1 MDQKTKLDITDI
13 YDDGV
18 LRISALVGTTS
29 RLVVSFSGIGADPK
43 ARPKEQFIASASQ
56 NGLNHV
62 LFVMDSSRSW
72 FNRVGI
78 TEKVVEVIAV
88 YQREFQTEE
97 TKAVGDS
104 MGGFCAMILPSMTAV
119 SAVFA
124 TAPQFSIDPEVV
136 PNETRWRA
144 ERAALGPVRY
154 SKVDEYLQSGTLYV
168 VVHGDAERERMQR
181 ELFPKAHNIWHF
193 VCADSGHS
201 IASRM
206 RRDNVLGPV
215 LDATFARKAKK
226 IARLLS
232 GNEWSKRSGGNFDV
246 TAAAPALIL
255 RAGE

>member
-1 MDQKTKLDITDI
+1 MDQKTKLEITDL

-18 LRISALVGTTS
+18 LRISALVGTSS

-43 ARPKEQFIASASQ
+43 VRPMEEFIASASQ

-78 TEKVVEVIAV
+78 AEKTAEVIAV
-88 YQREFQTEE
+88 YQREFQTDE
-97 TKAVGDS
+97 TKAIGDS
-104 MGGFCAMILPSMTAV
+104 MGGFCAMILPSLTSV

-124 TAPQFSIDPEVV
+124 SAPQFSIDPPVV
-136 PNETRWRA
+136 PNETRWKA
-144 ERAALGPVRY
+144 ERAVVEQVRY

-181 ELFPKAHNIWHF
+181 ELFPKAHNFWHF

-201 IASRM
+201 VASRM
-206 RRDNVLGPV
+206 RRENLLGAV
-215 LDATFARKAKK
+215 IDATFERKAKK
-226 IARLLS
+226 VARLLS
-232 GNEWSKRSGGNFDV
+232 GESWRKRSGG
-246 TAAAPALIL
+246 AS
-255 RAGE
+255 